1 MASETAGILSKCG
14 SSFSMISSS
23 PVEFWVDWARYSN
36 LAFTLFR
43 ILALLV
49 FGSASSRGSGMAGI
63 GLFDLFLGASSGFE
77 ALNLSV
83 LAAFGRSCV
92 DYVGSAR
99 FEALG
104 TPCTGES

>member
-92 DYVGSAR
+92 DYAGSAR